1 MGEDLAR
8 TYSVAL
14 ETFQF
19 ADRFLG
25 FPLSQLMWQGPEVD
39 LNDTINTQPAL
50 LVHSIAALRIF
61 QASVPDFKPAF
72 VAGHS
77 MGEISALVASGA
89 LEFKD
94 ALHLVRR
101 RGELMKMAGEVSPG
115 GMAAILGMS
124 SELLEE
130 ICQQSSD
137 AEHLVQIANDNCPGQ
152 IVISGDEI
160 ALEKAITLARERG
173 AKRAQRLSVSIAA
186 HSHLM
191 AASQDEFAKVVKQA
205 PIKEP
210 LIPILGNVTALPLH
224 SDVQIK
230 ADLTAQ
236 LTSPV
241 RWRESLLEM
250 KRLGVENYIE
260 IGNGNVLLGL
270 VKRTD
275 PSSTRIPFGDVVS
288 IERFL
293 AEE

>member
-1 MGEDLAR
+1 MGEDFAR
-8 TYSVAL
+8 TYSVARK
-14 ETFQF
+14 TFQF

-25 FPLSQLMWQGPEVD
+25 FPLSQLIWQGPKEK
-39 LNDTINTQPAL
+39 LNDTVNTQPAL
-50 LVHSIAALRIF
+50 LVHSVAALRIF
-61 QASVPDFKPAF
+61 QINYPEFKPAF

-89 LEFKD
+89 LEFED

-101 RGELMKMAGEVSPG
+101 RGELMKIAGVESPG

-152 IVISGDEI
+152 IVISGDQI

-191 AASQDEFAKVVKQA
+191 AASQDEFAKVVRQA

-224 SDVQIK
+224 SAVKIK
-230 ADLTAQ
+230 ADLIDQ

-270 VKRTD
+270 AKRTHPD
-275 PSSTRIPFGDVVS
+275 STRIPFGNLEA
-288 IERFL
+288 IEKFL
-293 AEE
+293 SLN